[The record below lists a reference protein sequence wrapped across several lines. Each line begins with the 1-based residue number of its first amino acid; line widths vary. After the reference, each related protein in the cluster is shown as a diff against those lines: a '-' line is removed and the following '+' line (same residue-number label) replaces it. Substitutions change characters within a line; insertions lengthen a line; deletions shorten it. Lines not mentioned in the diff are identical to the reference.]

1 MGGGRSSL
9 SCRYIEQGDREE
21 GSSPV
26 FKLHHSCRSDT
37 PDAGQMAQTDSYVL
51 IKHRLEPSPDREVA
65 SNYTHVPNKLGARSG
80 KECVGLKRVCGN
92 LHVGAGV
99 LRNAKP
105 SGNPSSRFE
114 F

>member
-9 SCRYIEQGDREE
+9 SCRYIERGDRVE

-26 FKLHHSCRSDT
+26 FKRHHSCRSDT

-51 IKHRLEPSPDREVA
+51 IKHRLEPSPNREVA

-80 KECVGLKRVCGN
+80 TECVGLKRVWGN
-92 LHVGAGV
+92 FHVGAGV
-99 LRNAKP
+99 VRNAKP
-105 SGNPSSRFE
+105 SGNPSSRFKS
-114 F
+114 